1 MDIEETA
8 SNKRG
13 GIPPEEREGKRLR
26 PTEEIELP
34 SQLRANI
41 LECKKL
47 CGACDLFLLYGALH
61 IVYIDLSCFVN
72 FILIL
77 YLNSSI

>member
-26 PTEEIELP
+26 PTEVIELP
-34 SQLRANI
+34 SQLLAHV
-41 LECKKL
+41 LECK
-47 CGACDLFLLYGALH
+47 FL
-61 IVYIDLSCFVN
+61 
-72 FILIL
+72 
-77 YLNSSI
+77 

>member
-8 SNKRG
+8 SNKKRG

-34 SQLRANI
+34 SQLRANV
-41 LECKKL
+41 LECKLLIKL
-47 CGACDLFLLYGALH
+47 VHVICSSLWSF
-61 IVYIDLSCFVN
+61 VYCVFSYTVS
-72 FILIL
+72 
-77 YLNSSI
+77 YTAY

>member
-26 PTEEIELP
+26 PTEEIILP
-34 SQLRANI
+34 SQLWAHV
-41 LECKKL
+41 LECKKFFMVHVI
-47 CGACDLFLLYGALH
+47 CFLYGGLH
-61 IVYIDLSCFVN
+61 IVYWI
-72 FILIL
+72 ILFLVYCMIIL
-77 YLNSSI
+77 HLCSSI